1 MSLGKMMSEAL
12 ESILDG
18 GDTEN
23 KGKRYFRND
32 FTGVHERKRM
42 DFVTREGA
50 KCFAE
55 LIDESDDDGEPVF
68 KWGINNS
75 LEDYWFIREG
85 DVEDLIEYFTDMKNN
100 LAVIKATKAA
110 ADAKFNS

>member
-12 ESILDG
+12 ESIFEDV
-18 GDTEN
+18 DTEN
-23 KGKRYFRND
+23 EGKRYLRND

-42 DFVTREGA
+42 DFVTRGGA
-50 KCFAE
+50 KSYAV
-55 LIDESDDDGEPVF
+55 LVTGDDDGEPLF
-68 KWGINNS
+68 KWGIKEN
-75 LEDYWFIREG
+75 LEDYWYLREG

-110 ADAKFNS
+110 ADAKLNS